1 MPKFAIPE
9 FVSIATLEEL
19 LMSLP
24 YTTRTAG
31 LVAFLVLIVDYYLV
45 NFRCMEWGWG
55 NLLLEVFCLVLA
67 LPTLTE
73 GFSKVRGVKE

>member
-1 MPKFAIPE
+1 MSKFAIPE

-31 LVAFLVLIVDYYLV
+31 LVAFLVLVADYYLV
-45 NFRCMEWGWG
+45 NFGWLEWQWG
-55 NLLLEVFCLVLA
+55 NLLFEVFCLALA

-73 GFSKVRGVKE
+73 GFSKVRGVRE